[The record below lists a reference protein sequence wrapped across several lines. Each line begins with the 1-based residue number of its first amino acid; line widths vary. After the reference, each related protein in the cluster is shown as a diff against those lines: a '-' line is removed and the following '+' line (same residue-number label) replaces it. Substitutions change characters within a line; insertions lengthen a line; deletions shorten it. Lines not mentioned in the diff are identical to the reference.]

1 MREFSVKSKTGFCCV
16 DNKPVRIYE
25 SKRSKLFYLHSGN
38 PKGNFYFNLPKGN
51 YFTMNEIK
59 PLKKPVFV
67 SIPKLPKK
75 EKKQSLPDSIKVYY
89 LENPNKASII
99 TSINTIQVDPKIL
112 KLSLPSIVF
121 VLFHELGH
129 YFYKDEKKCDL
140 FAAVQMLKRGF
151 NPSQCG
157 IAIDS
162 SLSDLSFERK
172 LCLINKMKN
181 L

>member
-1 MREFSVKSKTGFCCV
+1 MRNFSVKTKTGFICY
-16 DNKPVRIYE
+16 DRKEILIYE
-25 SKRSKLFYLHSGN
+25 AKRKRPFYFHGGN
-38 PKGNFYFNLPKGN
+38 KNGNFYFNLPKGD
-51 YFTMNEIK
+51 YFTFNSIEK
-59 PLKKPVFV
+59 LKKPVFV
-67 SIPKLPKK
+67 SLPKLPKP
-75 EKKQSLPDSIKVYY
+75 EKNNNLPQKVKVYF

-99 TSINTIQVDPKIL
+99 TGLNKIQIDPKIL
-112 KLSLPSIVF
+112 NLSLPSIVF

-162 SLSDLSFERK
+162 ALSDSSFDRK
-172 LCLINKMKN
+172 QCLIDKMIK